1 MPVLTPM
8 LVSTPKPVPIRDWDR
23 PASTGSN
30 ASALVYGVGMPRN
43 IEIKARARD
52 LGRVRALAL
61 AHADGPPA
69 VLVQTDSFFRVP
81 AGRLKLRCMEGTAGG
96 QLIRYDRPD
105 QAGPKQ
111 SDYTLTQVE
120 DAQACLREH
129 TARYGLRGVVRKQ
142 RELIWIGQT
151 RVHLDQVD
159 GLGTFVELE
168 VVLGEAQ
175 TAAEGRT
182 IAADIMDRLG
192 IRDQD
197 LIEQAYID
205 LLEAGSTT
213 GPEV

>member
-1 MPVLTPM
+1 M
-8 LVSTPKPVPIRDWDR
+8 S
-23 PASTGSN
+23 
-30 ASALVYGVGMPRN
+30 RN
-43 IEIKARARD
+43 IEIKARALD
-52 LGRVRALAL
+52 LERVRALAL

-69 VLVQTDSFFRVP
+69 VLVQTDTFFRVP
-81 AGRLKLRCMEGTAGG
+81 AGRLKLRCLEGAAGG

-129 TARYGLRGVVRKQ
+129 TERYGVRGVVRKQ
-142 RELIWIGQT
+142 RELVWIGQT

-168 VVLGEAQ
+168 VVLGAAQ

-182 IAADIMDRLG
+182 IAADVMDRLD
-192 IRDQD
+192 IRDED

-205 LLEAGSTT
+205 LLEAGARAAP
-213 GPEV
+213 GVRPAPER